1 MGARYTRGSMALR
14 GLQRQAECAK
24 RGLSPHLVCRLGLE
38 LQLGVER
45 AEEGADDADTVSDRE
60 GRGDVHLAP
69 RVEKAKHE
77 DARQPRD
84 EAVVLVVRRIKVLV
98 HDEGRR
104 GQKSDAVEAYEDGVS
119 LTAGAV
125 GGRGERR
132 VADRSASKVWRASI
146 QVDWSTIPPPRSV
159 RTALSLAR
167 PSTAGVVT
175 IAGLTRRVAS
185 ATARRAKTA
194 KVRMVRPGFGVFM
207 WGHGGCCRI
216 PKDT

>member
-1 MGARYTRGSMALR
+1 MAARYTRGSMALR

-84 EAVVLVVRRIKVLV
+84 EAV
-98 HDEGRR
+98 
-104 GQKSDAVEAYEDGVS
+104 AVN
-119 LTAGAV
+119 
-125 GGRGERR
+125 
-132 VADRSASKVWRASI
+132 
-146 QVDWSTIPPPRSV
+146 
-159 RTALSLAR
+159 
-167 PSTAGVVT
+167 
-175 IAGLTRRVAS
+175 
-185 ATARRAKTA
+185 
-194 KVRMVRPGFGVFM
+194 
-207 WGHGGCCRI
+207 
-216 PKDT
+216 

>member
-24 RGLSPHLVCRLGLE
+24 RGLSPAHLVCRLGLE

-45 AEEGADDADTVSDRE
+45 AEDGGDDADTVGDRE

-69 RVEKAKHE
+69 RVEKAEEE

-84 EAVVLVVRRIKVLV
+84 EEMVLVVRRIKVLV
-98 HDEGRR
+98 DDDGRR
-104 GQKSDAVEAYEDGVS
+104 GQKADAVEAYEDGVS

-132 VADRSASKVWRASI
+132 VADRSASKVWRACI

-167 PSTAGVVT
+167 PVTAGVVT

-194 KVRMVRPGFGVFM
+194 KVRMVFVTRVL
-207 WGHGGCCRI
+207 W
-216 PKDT
+216 